1 MKGLRIDP
9 ARHAPVAHCKLTP
22 PPSKSHTMRAILFG
36 LMGSGTSHITHF
48 LHSPDTEAML
58 HAIELL
64 GAKIERTQTLL
75 KIQGTGGHLLPPADV
90 IHAGNSG
97 QVLRFI
103 GALAALSSHYTV
115 FTGDHSVRSRRS
127 IAPLLE
133 ALSQLGATALATRGN
148 GYAPFI
154 VKGPL
159 HPGTAFFAGRD
170 SQPVS
175 ALLIATSFLSGPSR
189 LVIDEPGEVPWVGLT
204 LQWIQKLGGTI
215 KNHNFSEYIVQG
227 GLHYGDFAVDIPGD
241 FSSAAYPLAA
251 ALLHKR
257 EASLEGLDCEDAQ
270 GDKQLVSL
278 LQSMGAELHWKK
290 EEKQLVVQKTSSI
303 SGATIDVD
311 PIIDALP
318 VLAALGCYAE
328 GTTHLMRA
336 HTARHKESDRLFAM
350 TSELRKMGAKVEEQE
365 SSLTIHHAPL
375 RGAMLDS
382 HSDHRIAMALTIAAL
397 GASTPSHISKA
408 DCISKSYPSFV
419 SDMQAMGFCVEVV
432 P

>member
-9 ARHAPVAHCKLTP
+9 SRHSIVAHCKVTP
-22 PPSKSHTMRAILFG
+22 PPSKSHTLRAILFG
-36 LMGSGTSHITHF
+36 LMGSGTSHISHF
-48 LHSPDTEAML
+48 LHSPDTEAMI

-64 GAKIERTQTLL
+64 GAKVERSQSLL
-75 KIQGTGGHLLPPADV
+75 KIQGTRGHLEAPADV

-103 GALAALSSHYTV
+103 GALAALAPHYTV
-115 FTGDHSVRSRRS
+115 FTGDHSIRSKRPIS
-127 IAPLLE
+127 PLLE
-133 ALSQLGATALATRGN
+133 GLSQLGATAFTTRGN

-159 HPGTAFFAGRD
+159 HPGTAFFSGKD

-175 ALLIATSFLSGPSR
+175 AMLIASSFLSGPSR
-189 LVIDEPGEVPWVGLT
+189 FVIDEPGEIPWVGLT
-204 LQWIQKLGGTI
+204 LQWLQKLGGVVE
-215 KNHNFSEYIVQG
+215 HDNFTEYAVRG
-227 GLHYGDFAVDIPGD
+227 GLQYSDFSAEIPGD

-251 ALLHKR
+251 ALLYKR
-257 EASLEGLDCEDAQ
+257 ETSLEGLDYDDAQ
-270 GDKQLVSL
+270 GDKHLVTL
-278 LQSMGAELHWKK
+278 LQNMGAELFWKK
-290 EEKQLVVQKTSSI
+290 EQKQLVVQKTASI
-303 SGATIDVD
+303 AGATIDVD

-318 VLAALGCYAE
+318 ILAALGCYAE

-336 HTARHKESDRLFAM
+336 QSARHKESDRLFAM
-350 TSELRKMGAKVEEQE
+350 TSELRKMGAKVDEQE
-365 SSLTIHHAPL
+365 SSLTIHRAPL

-408 DCISKSYPSFV
+408 ECIAKSYPTFV

-432 P
+432 S